1 MKEKQIRVL
10 RVKPNAKPLPDD
22 IDNTLDALQN
32 EVGGY
37 IETVSLPG
45 GTVIICNEEGAL
57 KGFVHNRALV
67 FKVENGGS
75 YQVDILGNFIICGT
89 DGDEFRGLS
98 GQEIKDLTK
107 QFDRERVIFKREAM
121 K

>member
-1 MKEKQIRVL
+1 MKVL
-10 RVKPNAKPLPDD
+10 KIYPNMPPLLREV
-22 IDNTLDALQN
+22 DNTLAALQN

-67 FKVENGGS
+67 FKFENGGS